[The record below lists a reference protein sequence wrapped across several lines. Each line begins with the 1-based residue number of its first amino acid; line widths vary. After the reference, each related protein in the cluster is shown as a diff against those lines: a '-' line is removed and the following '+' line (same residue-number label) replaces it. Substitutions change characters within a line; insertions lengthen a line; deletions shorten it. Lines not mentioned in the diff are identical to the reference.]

1 MAKTTVITD
10 DELLNEAMKASGA
23 KTKKEAIAT
32 GVKELIRNK
41 SLQALRQMQ
50 Y

>member
-1 MAKTTVITD
+1 MPKTTLITD

-23 KTKKEAIAT
+23 RTKEEATAT
-32 GVKELIRNK
+32 ELKELVRNK
-41 SLQALRQMQ
+41 SLQALRRMQ